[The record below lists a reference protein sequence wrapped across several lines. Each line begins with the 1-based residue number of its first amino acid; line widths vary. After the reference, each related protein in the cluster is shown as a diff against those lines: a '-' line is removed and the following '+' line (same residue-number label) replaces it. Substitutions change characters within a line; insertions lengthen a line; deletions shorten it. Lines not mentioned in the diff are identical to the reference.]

1 MMTRDQFK
9 LIHSELIMQ
18 VQLIENDLRL
28 IYAAMKSGNFDDN
41 IDYLEKANLGKII
54 KELKELDYSDGSPYL
69 SDKDYELLNQ
79 IREIR
84 NYWCH
89 QCYIDYVYIS
99 DDAER
104 ENKFQEIANK
114 LHYDENR
121 TWALHER
128 MENLRIKS
136 LKKYTKNIIFVYMS
150 FPFARMLKRKGFVN
164 KSVQAFF

>member
-1 MMTRDQFK
+1 MTRDKFK

-54 KELKELDYSDGSPYL
+54 KELKELDYSDGLPDL

-89 QCYIDYVYIS
+89 QCYIDYVYIA
-99 DDAER
+99 DDFKREKAFQKIAER
-104 ENKFQEIANK
+104 
-114 LHYDENR
+114 LHNDENR
-121 TWALHER
+121 TWDLHER
-128 MENLRIKS
+128 MEKMRVKC
-136 LKKYTKNIIFVYMS
+136 LKKYNRI
-150 FPFARMLKRKGFVN
+150 
-164 KSVQAFF
+164 